1 MCGDEL
7 EAILAALEQIRED
20 EFLSV
25 AGMARQLGFSASHL
39 SLILRR
45 RRRPGVR
52 FLCAAAARYPAVRR
66 ILAQRL
72 ADHEGDAGRPPPR
85 SRDRLAT
92 IQGALRRTV

>member
-45 RRRPGVR
+45 RRRPGAR
-52 FLCAAAARYPAVRR
+52 FLRAAAARYPAVRC
-66 ILAQRL
+66 ILAQGL
-72 ADHEGDAGRPPPR
+72 ADREEAGRRSPPR
-85 SRDRLAT
+85 PRRRTSAT
-92 IQGALRRTV
+92 HSALRRRV